1 VLRSL
6 EMGTREVYE
15 EKLRRGNLHHD
26 PTINPGL
33 GSARCPRCLSLINP
47 NSEKEE
53 WTINSVLNDAT
64 SVAGSGVG
72 VMLSAVHGMNRGIP
86 FIQKHVKGPKWLHF
100 LIVWKRGGDAKAEQ
114 WGAGEDT
121 LMQWGLGE
129 AETAQ
134 ERKKD
139 YIGYEYRVVVSL
151 LGTTWYQ
158 TAYHLMPPL
167 LLYSGAS
174 ASLGGKE
181 HNMPIVSYVQYP
193 KEIILL

>member
-1 VLRSL
+1 MTDVSYSRRS
-6 EMGTREVYE
+6 E
-15 EKLRRGNLHHD
+15 
-26 PTINPGL
+26 
-33 GSARCPRCLSLINP
+33 
-47 NSEKEE
+47 EKEE
-53 WTINSVLNDAT
+53 WTINSVLNNAT
-64 SVAGSGVG
+64 SVVSFSLVVAGSGVG

-121 LMQWGLGE
+121 LMQLGLGE

-139 YIGYEYRVVVSL
+139 YIGYEYRVV
-151 LGTTWYQ
+151 
-158 TAYHLMPPL
+158 MPPL